1 MFRHAS
7 IYSTRM
13 NDADFLKRATDAIST
28 LMSDIEG
35 LDKVIEE
42 AEENRARIRQQIAL
56 YEQSLAV
63 YRQVMDLPRTP
74 EEQLPLIGGLQGTIA
89 DMVAQVIAAREGS
102 VTVAQLVDIL
112 TAAGKFKSPE
122 NKRTNYGTVY
132 GTLKNDER
140 FGKVP
145 GRGEFF
151 LVEDRSAEE
160 FAGTLLPDN

>member
-1 MFRHAS
+1 MAEG
-7 IYSTRM
+7 
-13 NDADFLKRATDAIST
+13 DFLKRAKSFVAG
-28 LMSDIEG
+28 LKRDIDG
-35 LDKVIEE
+35 LDGVIEDAE
-42 AEENRARIRQQIAL
+42 ANRARLRQQLAL
-56 YEQSLAV
+56 IEQSLAV

-89 DMVAQVIAAREGS
+89 DMAAQVIAAREGS

-112 TAAGKFKSPE
+112 TAAGKFKTPE

-145 GRGEFF
+145 GKGEFAS
-151 LVEDRSAEE
+151 R
-160 FAGTLLPDN
+160 LPADSSD

>member
-1 MFRHAS
+1 MAEE
-7 IYSTRM
+7 
-13 NDADFLKRATDAIST
+13 DFLKRVEGLVAG
-28 LMSDIEG
+28 LKRDIDG
-35 LDKVIEE
+35 LDKVIED
-42 AEENRARIRQQIAL
+42 ADANRVRIRQQLAL
-56 YEQSLAV
+56 FEQSLAV

-89 DMVAQVIAAREGS
+89 DMAAQVIAAKEGN

-140 FGKVP
+140 FGKVT

-160 FAGTLLPDN
+160 FASTLPPDN